1 MKILCDTHIIIW
13 YITGDERLSQEAREL
28 LDDENNTIYF
38 SLVSV
43 WEVAIK
49 HGRKPDKLTLS
60 AQEFVNYCEEQ
71 GFLEY
76 ALNKQHIFAL
86 GTLSRTENAPEHH
99 DPFDRLLLAQA
110 KTDGLTFLTHD
121 TLIPYYNE
129 PCVFSV

>member
-13 YITGDERLSQEAREL
+13 YLTGDERLSQKGRDL
-28 LDDENNTIYF
+28 IDDETNEIYY

-43 WEVAIK
+43 WEIAIK

-60 AQEFVNYCEEQ
+60 AQNFINFCDEQ
-71 GFLEY
+71 GFVEY
-76 ALNKQHIFAL
+76 PLSKQHIFSL
-86 GTLSRTENAPEHH
+86 DTLHHLENTPEHH

-121 TLIPYYNE
+121 RLISDYGEN
-129 PCVFSV
+129 CVVVV